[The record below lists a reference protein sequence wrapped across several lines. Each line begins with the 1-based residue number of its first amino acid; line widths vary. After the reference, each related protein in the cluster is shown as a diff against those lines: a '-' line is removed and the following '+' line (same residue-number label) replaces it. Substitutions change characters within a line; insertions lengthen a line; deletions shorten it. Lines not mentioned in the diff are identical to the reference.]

1 MAKRSAKSERKPR
14 KQDPTAE
21 AAPIQRYIESSA
33 LVAAILESDSAA
45 RTSIRA
51 PGQRVTSALTLTEA
65 TRAIHRARVLGRI
78 TVTQQRQALVALAR
92 FMRRCYIVSV
102 TDTILER
109 AARPFPAE
117 PVRTLDAIHL
127 STVEALGGAP
137 ALLTIVSRDL
147 RIQENAVAMGYLV
160 E

>member
-1 MAKRSAKSERKPR
+1 
-14 KQDPTAE
+14 
-21 AAPIQRYIESSA
+21 
-33 LVAAILESDSAA
+33 
-45 RTSIRA
+45 
-51 PGQRVTSALTLTEA
+51 
-65 TRAIHRARVLGRI
+65 
-78 TVTQQRQALVALAR
+78 
-92 FMRRCYIVSV
+92 MRRCYIVSV